1 MYVPNDRVHVL
12 LIGLN
17 DDKNKLSNKSLFYL
31 IFHMFHETLRY
42 CMMINNRHSG
52 FLKRKYVENHT
63 FRLSRILIEGWRMNI
78 LINHL
83 ARLTRS
89 WKMKEDSLYSPKS
102 LEKHQLCEQGMHTGN
117 LDPYCCFLFFFSFH
131 KLTREKKKKNTM
143 VSLSILNLPPKM
155 AVKKWTDQNVRIL
168 F

>member
-1 MYVPNDRVHVL
+1 MIKINSQTNPF
-12 LIGLN
+12 
-17 DDKNKLSNKSLFYL
+17 FYL